1 MTSTSICLIL
11 YLVIV
16 FMSLPLSC
24 SLSCIPL
31 LTELYFMRSLL
42 CDDVFL
48 AGRVLDYVVVFCL
61 SLFVFAFVCV
71 FVSCCLPMFI
81 L

>member
-1 MTSTSICLIL
+1 
-11 YLVIV
+11 
-16 FMSLPLSC
+16 
-24 SLSCIPL
+24 
-31 LTELYFMRSLL
+31 MRSLL

-48 AGRVLDYVVVFCL
+48 AVRVLDYVVVFCL
-61 SLFVFAFVCV
+61 SLFVFAFVFV